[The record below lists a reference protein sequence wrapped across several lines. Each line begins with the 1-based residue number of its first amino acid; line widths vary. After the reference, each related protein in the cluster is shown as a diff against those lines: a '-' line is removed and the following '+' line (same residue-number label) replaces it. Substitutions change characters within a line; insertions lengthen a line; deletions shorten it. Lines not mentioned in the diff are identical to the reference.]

1 MRREALL
8 YCMKSINKYNKIQNI
23 LEFMQ
28 LPPPTNSVGKATPPP
43 TNSVGKATCSSRSK
57 RYQDR
62 NVKVFEQ
69 LNRISTCSKVGCL
82 EEEGAW

>member
-8 YCMKSINKYNKIQNI
+8 YCMKSINKYNKIQYI

-28 LPPPTNSVGKATPPP
+28 LPPPRVVLGKQH
-43 TNSVGKATCSSRSK
+43 VL
-57 RYQDR
+57 QDR

>member
-1 MRREALL
+1 
-8 YCMKSINKYNKIQNI
+8 
-23 LEFMQ
+23 MQ
-28 LPPPTNSVGKATPPP
+28 LPPPRVVLGKQH
-43 TNSVGKATCSSRSK
+43 VL
-57 RYQDR
+57 QDR